1 MLCKYIFEAFNKEEA
16 SEKFCLQIIFTYIY
30 IYNVDKTICA

>member
-1 MLCKYIFEAFNKEEA
+1 MRECVMFCKYIFETFNKEEA

-30 IYNVDKTICA
+30 IQRR